1 MTDIQ
6 IGFTGHRPNRLS
18 PDHMLAI
25 RGKLIFVFEKLYM
38 AIADSE
44 IYSSSSKVGF
54 TLVSGM
60 AAGADLAA
68 IYAAKHLSW
77 RLNLL
82 LPYNRNDF
90 IKTFSSIKD
99 IDEFTQFLADASNVT
114 EMDALGDVTSIDE
127 SHEVLGKY
135 LLENCNM
142 LVAVWDGGESKGKG
156 GTVDIIESAIK
167 IGKRVI
173 WLDTSSSEISVK
185 ISKISTIDNQVTWT
199 DYLNS
204 ELNSRGKFFIS
215 N

>member
-1 MTDIQ
+1 MTEIRL
-6 IGFTGHRPNRLS
+6 GFTGHRPNRLS
-18 PDHMLAI
+18 PEHMLAI
-25 RGKLIFVFEKLYM
+25 RGRLIYVFEKLYM

-44 IYSSSSKVGF
+44 IYFSSSKVGF

-68 IYAAKHLSW
+68 IHAAKHLSW
-77 RLNLL
+77 RLHLL

-114 EMDALGDVTSIDE
+114 EMDALGLLTSIDE

-135 LLENCNM
+135 LLDNCDM

-156 GTVDIIESAIK
+156 GTVDIVESAIK

-173 WLDTSSSEISVK
+173 WLDTSSSEISAK
-185 ISKISTIDNQVTWT
+185 ISKISANDNQVTWT
-199 DYLNS
+199 ANLNN
-204 ELNSRGKFFIS
+204 ELNSLGEFFIS